1 MPPKKPAATKATKT
15 RKAPAKKTAIKTRK
29 APSKIVKTRKAPVT
43 SKKSIKERGPHGEK
57 VKKTRKKTRI
67 SKLAQCIRKTSATAR
82 VKKDGMPDSP
92 SFNPKS
98 LTPSMSGKFA
108 AVISKIRSLDI
119 ADMTETGSKFKHFIF
134 TDIRESAF
142 GAKAL
147 AGFMIAAGF
156 DFRMA
161 KLPKMIK
168 RHGKM
173 VPTKNGEAQLIH
185 KKSVPGGCDGF
196 AMLQSLPLWKNPLMV
211 HVKKDILNTFN
222 SRPENVNGEL
232 LRIIVLDSK
241 FKEGIDLKDVKYVHL
256 LEPPIATSDLKQAV
270 GRATRFCGQ
279 SGLHFIPRRGW
290 PLHVFTYHTELP
302 GRPPFIEDVL
312 PEQKVDAHAL
322 MLKHSGLDLAM
333 INLTKELT
341 VLAINSAVDYDLN
354 YKINNFSVEET
365 IYDAVEEELLVG
377 EVEEDPQAGGGRR
390 KKLVGLYE
398 VKNLTTKFLS
408 KCFKRSSK
416 LFPFTKSQ
424 LRATALAMGYNIPNI
439 YPRELYC
446 KLMQRDPE
454 YLELM
459 QTAPVNYVPR
469 PRGRPRRRAE
479 TPPSPEPVQ
488 KQGKRA
494 HTPTP
499 ERDASSYFSPP
510 ASSPVSSISSSTV
523 KSVVS
528 SPAKSSAS
536 PNYYQTEQFRAAL
549 RDLKNLPFNE
559 FQTAIAALY
568 ERFKWESPV
577 VKNGCGIIAAGKP
590 GESVTFTRTQD
601 FIRHYLMPESPFK
614 GLLAWHSVGTG
625 KTCMAVAAA
634 TSEFEAAG
642 YTILWVTR
650 NALMSDVYKNIFGAV
665 CSIPI
670 MEALEEGA
678 EIPEDITAA
687 KRMLSRAWLPPI
699 TYRMFQNALQGKNEL
714 GRMLARKNRRDPLHK
729 TFLIMDEVHKLMDGD
744 LSPAESADFSVI
756 QNYIHKSYATSK
768 AASVRPLLMTAT
780 PITDTPRELFAI
792 LNTLIAEPAQRLMDF
807 EKYRREYTT
816 DAGDIKPEG
825 ASYFQDR
832 VKGLISY
839 LNREFDP
846 TTFAQPQFEKISV
859 PAGGVI
865 TPALEDLVARCTA
878 DLEAPANAGED
889 DCEAVKAEEAFQIG
903 VLQKSGLKPKALEKA
918 VAQTRKRFKKSFAEC
933 VKRNKA
939 TRKAHARAV
948 KSLLKEAGVCY
959 AAQQK
964 AFKTLKGP
972 SQIVEVEE
980 CFGKRG
986 KKAEHFPAKKAFLD
1000 AVAARLAADF
1010 EDDARSVASNTG
1022 AVFTLENED

>member
-1 MPPKKPAATKATKT
+1 
-15 RKAPAKKTAIKTRK
+15 
-29 APSKIVKTRKAPVT
+29 
-43 SKKSIKERGPHGEK
+43 
-57 VKKTRKKTRI
+57 
-67 SKLAQCIRKTSATAR
+67 
-82 VKKDGMPDSP
+82 MPDS
-92 SFNPKS
+92 SSYNPKS

-108 AVISKIRSLDI
+108 AVISKIRSLDT
-119 ADMTETGSKFKHFIF
+119 ADMTENGTKFKHFIF

-161 KLPKMIK
+161 KLPKLIK

-196 AMLQSLPLWKNPLMV
+196 AMLQSLPLWKTPLMV

-302 GRPPFIEDVL
+302 GRPPFIDEVL

-354 YKINNFSVEET
+354 YKINNFSVEEE

-377 EVEEDPQAGGGRR
+377 EVEEDPQAGGGRK
-390 KKLVGLYE
+390 KKLLGLYE
-398 VKNLTTKFLS
+398 VKNLTPKFLS

-416 LFPFTKSQ
+416 LFPFSKSQ
-424 LRATALAMGYNIPNI
+424 LRATALAMGYKIPNI

-446 KLMQRDPE
+446 KLMQRDPD
-454 YLELM
+454 YLERM
-459 QTAPVNYVPR
+459 QTAFVNYVPR
-469 PRGRPRRRAE
+469 PRQRRRAE
-479 TPPSPEPVQ
+479 TPPSPS
-488 KQGKRA
+488 
-494 HTPTP
+494 PTP
-499 ERDASSYFSPP
+499 VRSKRTLPQAPTTTPESNTSSYFSPP
-510 ASSPVSSISSSTV
+510 ASSPVSSISSA
-523 KSVVS
+523 SVRSAVS
-528 SPAKSSAS
+528 AASSSAKSSAS
-536 PNYYQTEQFRAAL
+536 PNYYKTEQFRAAL
-549 RDLKNLPFNE
+549 RALKGLSFDE

-590 GESVTFTRTQD
+590 GEAVTFTRTQD
-601 FIRHYLMPESPFK
+601 FIRHYLMPQSPFK

-634 TSEFEAAG
+634 TSDFEAAG

-670 MEALEEGA
+670 MEALEEG
-678 EIPEDITAA
+678 ETIPEDITAA

-714 GRMLARKNRRDPLHK
+714 GRMLARKNKRDPLHK

-744 LSPAESADFSVI
+744 LSPAESADFGVI
-756 QNYIHKSYATSK
+756 QSFIHKSYATSK
-768 AASVRPLLMTAT
+768 DNSVRPLLMTAT

-792 LNTLIAEPAQRLMDF
+792 LNTLIADPAQRLMDF

-816 DAGDIKPEG
+816 DAGDIKAEG
-825 ASYFQDR
+825 ASYFQSR

-846 TTFAQPQFEKISV
+846 TTFAQPQFEKIAV
-859 PAGGVI
+859 PAGGVV

-878 DLEAPANAGED
+878 DLEAPESGGED
-889 DCEAVKAEEAFQIG
+889 DCEAVNAEMAFQIG
-903 VLQKSGLKPKALEKA
+903 VLQKSGMKPKALEKA
-918 VAQTRKRFKKSFAEC
+918 IVKTRKRFKKSYAEC

-948 KSLLKEAGVCY
+948 KELLKEAGVCY
-959 AAQQK
+959 SAQQK
-964 AFKTLKGP
+964 AFKTMKGP
-972 SQIVEVEE
+972 SQIVEIEE
-980 CFGKRG
+980 CFGKRS

-1010 EDDARSVASNTG
+1010 EDDTRSVASNTG

>member
-1 MPPKKPAATKATKT
+1 MP
-15 RKAPAKKTAIKTRK
+15 PAKKAVKAATR
-29 APSKIVKTRKAPVT
+29 
-43 SKKSIKERGPHGEK
+43 KKSIRDRGPKGEAP
-57 VKKTRKKTRI
+57 KKTRKKTRI

-82 VKKDGMPDSP
+82 IKKDGMPDSA
-92 SFNPKS
+92 SFDRKS

-108 AVISKIRSLDI
+108 AVIAKIRALD
-119 ADMTETGSKFKHFIF
+119 AEDLTREGTKFKHFIF

-147 AGFMIAAGF
+147 AGFLIAGGF

-185 KKSVPGGCDGF
+185 KKPVAGGCDGF
-196 AMLQSLPLWKNPLMV
+196 ALLQSLPLWKTPLMV

-302 GRPPFIEDVL
+302 GRPPFLDEVL

-354 YKINNFSVEET
+354 YKINNFNIEEE
-365 IYDAVEEELLVG
+365 IYDAVEEELLIG
-377 EVEEDPQAGGGRR
+377 EVEGAEGEGQQGGGRPKGKSK
-390 KKLVGLYE
+390 KKLIGLYE
-398 VKNLTTKFLS
+398 VKDLTPKFLA

-416 LFPFTKSQ
+416 LYPFTKSQ

-446 KLMQRDPE
+446 KLMKRDPA
-454 YLELM
+454 YLETM
-459 QTAPVNYVPR
+459 QTAPVDYVPR
-469 PRGRPRRRAE
+469 ARGRPRLQQQE
-479 TPPSPEPVQ
+479 PSPSPEETPRPQ
-488 KQGKRA
+488 KRGVSRKRS
-494 HTPTP
+494 PP
-499 ERDASSYFSPP
+499 ESEVPSYFSPP
-510 ASSPVSSISSSTV
+510 VSSPVSSISNSTIRTT
-523 KSVVS
+523 VS
-528 SPAKSSAS
+528 SAKSAPSS
-536 PNYYQTEQFRAAL
+536 LNYFKTNEFRAAL
-549 RDLKNLPFNE
+549 RALKGLPFAE

-577 VKNGCGIIAAGKP
+577 VKNGCGLIAAGKP

-601 FIRHYLMPESPFK
+601 FVRHYLMSDSPFK

-634 TSEFEAAG
+634 SSEFEAAG

-670 MEALEEGA
+670 MEAVREGE
-678 EIPEDITAA
+678 EIPEDLTAA

-714 GRMLARKNRRDPLHK
+714 GRMLAAKNKRDPLHK

-744 LSPAESADFSVI
+744 LSPAESADFGVI
-756 QNYIHKSYATSK
+756 QSYIHKSYAASK
-768 AASVRPLLMTAT
+768 DASVRPLLMTAT

-792 LNTLIAEPAQRLMDF
+792 LNTLIADPSRRLMDF
-807 EKYRREYTT
+807 EAFRRAHTS
-816 DAGDIKPEG
+816 DNGGIKPEG
-825 ASYFQDR
+825 AAYFQDR
-832 VKGLISY
+832 AKGLISY
-839 LNREFDP
+839 LNREYDP
-846 TTFAQPQFEKISV
+846 TTFAQPQFEKIVV
-859 PAGGVI
+859 PAGGVV
-865 TPALEDLVARCTA
+865 TPTLEDLVARCTA
-878 DLEAPANAGED
+878 GLAMEAPGDED
-889 DCEAVKAEEAFQIG
+889 DCEAVKREEAAEIEALG
-903 VLQKSGLKPKALEKA
+903 KSGLKPKALEKA
-918 VAQTRKRFKKSFAEC
+918 LVKTRKQFKKSYAEC

-939 TRKAHARAV
+939 TRKAHARVV
-948 KSLLKEAGVCY
+948 KSLLKEAGACY
-959 AAQQK
+959 AMQQK
-964 AFKTLKGP
+964 AFKVRKGP
-972 SQIVEVEE
+972 SQIVEIEE

-986 KKAEHFPAKKAFLD
+986 KKDERFPAKKAFLD

-1010 EDDARSVASNTG
+1010 DDDASSLASETG
-1022 AVFTLENED
+1022 AVFSLGMDSE